1 MACATATR
9 MADEPCASK
18 IADIESLPGIP
29 DQIDYSH
36 QPFEM
41 ERALHYENTSV
52 DDIYKRWEAI
62 VDPKDL
68 PALEAMARALLEADP
83 RSDRDLNKALAPLRK
98 KYKMGPRKSQLLHA
112 YRGLVRR
119 NDVQPSKSLESAHD
133 KGLEVAVGVLVVTVL
148 TSPYRPWTA
157 RSPSPSPASGTATIV
172 RTSPVSPEVTCE
184 TSPRS

>member
-1 MACATATR
+1 MACATATAK
-9 MADEPCASK
+9 MEEPRCASK

-36 QPFEM
+36 QPFDM

-83 RSDRDLNKALAPLRK
+83 RSDRDLNKALAPLR
-98 KYKMGPRKSQLLHA
+98 L
-112 YRGLVRR
+112 
-119 NDVQPSKSLESAHD
+119 SLIH
-133 KGLEVAVGVLVVTVL
+133 
-148 TSPYRPWTA
+148 
-157 RSPSPSPASGTATIV
+157 I
-172 RTSPVSPEVTCE
+172 
-184 TSPRS
+184 